1 MPINR
6 LRAGGSD
13 GAAVFGFHGA
23 HIGTVRESCAV
34 EVRWSVG
41 LEVARKMQQAEN
53 RGGFA

>member
-23 HIGTVRESCAV
+23 RIGTLRESCAV